1 MVMAEQIS
9 RLMDGELE
17 DVPLDAVVGQLKRPE
32 GMDTWVCYHVIGDA
46 LRGADTVAPGFS
58 RRFAARL
65 AAEPTVLA
73 PRAAPSRPA
82 TYAWAVAA
90 GMAAVALVGWVAFGT
105 LQPEPGAIAKA
116 SEAGGVR
123 APGLKP
129 TAVPTDYIVV
139 HHEYSPTTQIQ
150 GIGPY
155 LQPATAVAPVARP

>member
-1 MVMAEQIS
+1 MAEQIS

-17 DVPLDAVVGQLKRPE
+17 DVQLELVVGQLKRPE

-46 LRGADTVAPGFS
+46 LRGADAVAPGFS
-58 RRFAARL
+58 RRFSARL

-73 PRAAPSRPA
+73 PRAAPSRPV
-82 TYAWAVAA
+82 TYVWAAAA

-105 LQPEPGAIAKA
+105 LQPEPTAIAKA
-116 SEAGGVR
+116 SEAGGIR

-129 TAVPTDYIVV
+129 ASVPTDYIVV

-155 LQPATAVAPVARP
+155 LQPATAVAPAARP